1 MVYTVTGC
9 CTVIR
14 LTVKKAGDEV
24 SQLSGNSVKER
35 ERKRNTR
42 KGKRSTEDE
51 GKKRGSGKV
60 ERVTSALLQRWK
72 KNGCSRGGDGVSD
85 MSSGGEPVQR

>member
-14 LTVKKAGDEV
+14 LTVKIAGDEV

-35 ERKRNTR
+35 ERGKETHE
-42 KGKRSTEDE
+42 KGRGVLRIM

-60 ERVTSALLQRWK
+60 ERVTAALLQR
-72 KNGCSRGGDGVSD
+72 
-85 MSSGGEPVQR
+85 